1 MDCDLTL
8 LMCTENSREK
18 KQWRKALGK
27 TVEKNIGKSIGENSG
42 EKHWEK
48 TVAKVKFRVLR
59 GGDQELRR
67 SPTNRGKVAR
77 FQTWIFKSN
86 FLLHLIAL
94 VVTNL

>member
-1 MDCDLTL
+1 MDCDLIL

-18 KQWRKALGK
+18 KQWRKTLGK
-27 TVEKNIGKSIGENSG
+27 KHRRKTMEKNIGKQQR
-42 EKHWEK
+42 KHWEK

-77 FQTWIFKSN
+77 FQTWIFKIIFFS
-86 FLLHLIAL
+86 HHC
-94 VVTNL
+94 TNL